1 MKKRVLSF
9 DLIRCLAIFCI
20 VIFHLMLNDSHIY
33 PESIFFHNYD
43 MAQVGVSLFFI
54 LSGAALYYN
63 DTEKFSV
70 LKYYKKRFLAIFPMF
85 YVAYVATFLYY
96 FWVRGSINPDIPF
109 KNMIFSVFAMDGLFG
124 YKVPCLNMT
133 GEWFLGCIVFI
144 YLAYPV
150 IRWAM
155 KKKPVIT
162 MVAALAVYIVFYYN
176 YNFELS
182 LLYNPVI
189 RGLEFVFGMFYIEM
203 IERKDKV
210 FDNISWIKLVIALTV
225 TLIIWYAP
233 VSIPQM
239 WMISFGGMALFVA
252 SYEVGKLIRTPKLTN
267 IIKTGSKYSYAVF
280 LVHHNVAFAVQNHF
294 AELGGLHR
302 KFEFVCAILCYFIL
316 VGFFAKLLHMAT
328 KRIMSLFKRQK
339 VQVNS

>member
-150 IRWAM
+150 IRWVM

-162 MVAALAVYIVFYYN
+162 MVVALAVYFVLYYN
-176 YNFELS
+176 YRFELS

-189 RGLEFVFGMFYIEM
+189 RSLEFVFGMFYIEM

-233 VSIPQM
+233 VPIPQM

-252 SYEVGKLIRTPKLTN
+252 LYEVGKLIRTPKLTN

-302 KFEFVCAILCYFIL
+302 KFEFVCVILCYFIL
-316 VGFFAKLLHMAT
+316 VGFFAKLLHIAT
-328 KRIMSLFKRQK
+328 KRIMSLFKKQK